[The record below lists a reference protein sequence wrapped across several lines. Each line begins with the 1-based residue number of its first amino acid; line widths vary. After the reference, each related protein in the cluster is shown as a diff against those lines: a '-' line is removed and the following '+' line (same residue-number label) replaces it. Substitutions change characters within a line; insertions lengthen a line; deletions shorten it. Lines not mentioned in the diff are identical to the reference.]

1 MGPNCGQLVG
11 QTEELLLGQTLA
23 ILIANNEV
31 HLEDHAGLQ
40 RDALVSFSCWLE
52 RPKVP
57 QHASCILDDNYEDSD
72 RGERQWSRYKLS
84 LCQQLTGSLRNY
96 GTVLGYGWLVNNT
109 MVKQP
114 QLIIKDL
121 LSNHTHP

>member
-40 RDALVSFSCWLE
+40 RDALVSFSC
-52 RPKVP
+52 
-57 QHASCILDDNYEDSD
+57 
-72 RGERQWSRYKLS
+72 
-84 LCQQLTGSLRNY
+84 
-96 GTVLGYGWLVNNT
+96 
-109 MVKQP
+109 
-114 QLIIKDL
+114 
-121 LSNHTHP
+121 